1 MYHLLFNFV
10 YKNKVNIVN
19 MVITINKINMIKK
32 QTEAIYGTK
41 LKNSHIASRVRI

>member
-1 MYHLLFNFV
+1 MYLLLFNFV
-10 YKNKVNIVN
+10 YKNKVNKVN
-19 MVITINKINMIKK
+19 TINKINMIKK